1 MKHFF
6 ALVLCIC
13 ATFYMFVY
21 NDYMHEKSFRAEVV
35 SKDMTKGRKGRT
47 DITITYKRE
56 DGHIFTLSAD
66 ANEWQAV
73 VPGQK
78 RWVSASQN
86 QVEPSG
92 INSLFYTVVPIV
104 VGMFTALYLIFFLF
118 FFSLTP
124 EPQEKKFVQPS
135 TKGPFEK

>member
-35 SKDMTKGRKGRT
+35 SKDMSQGLKGKT
-47 DITITYKRE
+47 NITITYKRE

-66 ANEWQAV
+66 ANEWQSAV
-73 VPGQK
+73 SGQK

-92 INSLFYTVVPIV
+92 IDSLLYTVFPIV
-104 VGMFTALYLIFFLF
+104 LGMFTTLYLIFFLF
-118 FFSLTP
+118 FVSLTP
-124 EPQEKKFVQPS
+124 NTQETKFVPPS